1 MAQTLN
7 WWIILIITEDRVMD
21 MHNPAH
27 PGEVLTD
34 WIGDLGLSVTA
45 FAQHLGIS
53 RVMLS
58 RILHGHAA
66 VSADM
71 DLRLS
76 EALGTSP
83 GFWLRMQGQRDLWE
97 ARQRAM
103 ERQPVARLAA

>member
-1 MAQTLN
+1 MQ
-7 WWIILIITEDRVMD
+7 

-27 PGEVLTD
+27 PGEILVG
-34 WIGDLGLSVTA
+34 WMEDLEVSVTA

-76 EALGTSP
+76 EALGTSH
-83 GFWLRMQGQRDLWE
+83 GFWLSMQAQRDLWE
-97 ARQRAM
+97 AEQRTG
-103 ERQPVARLAA
+103 EREPIARLAA

>member
-1 MAQTLN
+1 
-7 WWIILIITEDRVMD
+7 MD
-21 MHNPAH
+21 MHDPAH
-27 PGEVLTD
+27 PGENLKD
-34 WIGDLGLSVTA
+34 WLEGLNLSVTA

-76 EALGTSP
+76 EALGTLP
-83 GFWLRMQGQRDLWE
+83 GFWVRLQVQRDLWE
-97 ARQRAM
+97 ARQRAN
-103 ERQPVARLAA
+103 ERQPVARLLKSA

>member
-1 MAQTLN
+1 MN
-7 WWIILIITEDRVMD
+7 

-27 PGEVLTD
+27 PGELLTGWLD
-34 WIGDLGLSVTA
+34 DLDVSVTA
-45 FAQHLGIS
+45 FAAHIGIS

-58 RILHGHAA
+58 RVLHGHAA

-83 GFWLRMQGQRDLWE
+83 GHWLALQTQRDLWTAHQTAKDRKRIKRMTAPE
-97 ARQRAM
+97 S
-103 ERQPVARLAA
+103 VAA

>member
-1 MAQTLN
+1 
-7 WWIILIITEDRVMD
+7 MD

-27 PGEVLTD
+27 PGEVLTG
-34 WIGDLGLSVTA
+34 WLEDLGLSVTA
-45 FAQHLGIS
+45 AAQHLGIS

-83 GFWLRMQGQRDLWE
+83 GLWLRMQGQRDLWE
-97 ARQRAM
+97 AKHRAE
-103 ERQPVARLAA
+103 ERKPLERLAA

>member
-1 MAQTLN
+1 
-7 WWIILIITEDRVMD
+7 MD

-27 PGEVLTD
+27 PGEVLTG
-34 WIGDLGLSVTA
+34 WLEDLGLSVTA
-45 FAQHLGIS
+45 AAQHLGIS

-83 GFWLRMQGQRDLWE
+83 GLWLRMQGQRDLWE
-97 ARQRAM
+97 ARQRTE
-103 ERQPVARLAA
+103 ERQPVERLAARQITPA